1 MPQNDADGDSLM
13 SSERRRKILE
23 IINARRSITVL
34 DLAESFPVSAI
45 TIRRDLDRLAMD
57 HLIERVHGGA
67 MALEAIAVAP
77 RASEQSSRLT
87 DEQLRMGREAA
98 RRVRDGD
105 YLVLESGSTC
115 LAVIPGLAEK
125 KDLHVLT
132 VSPGIVT
139 ALASLAEKSG
149 VPMEII
155 CSGGVL
161 NVYKNFLMGPHSRI
175 LFEESRVDAAFIS
188 PTAVDLDAGITA
200 DSMAEAE
207 ITRTILGRCAR
218 RRIGLVTSRKFGRTS
233 FARIAGVDAFDEIIT
248 DSGIPSETAQKYR
261 DRGIKITIV

>member
-1 MPQNDADGDSLM
+1 MPRTESDGDSLM
-13 SSERRRKILE
+13 SSERRRKVLE
-23 IINARRSITVL
+23 RINARRSITVL
-34 DLAESFPVSAI
+34 ELAEAFPVSAI
-45 TIRRDLDRLAMD
+45 TIRRDLDRLAAD

-77 RASEQSSRLT
+77 RASEQSGRLS
-87 DEQLRMGREAA
+87 DEQLRIGREAA

-115 LAVIPGLAEK
+115 LAMVAGLAEK
-125 KDLHVLT
+125 KDLRVLT
-132 VSPGIVT
+132 VSPRIVT
-139 ALASLAEKSG
+139 ALANLVEKTG
-149 VPMEII
+149 GAMEII

-188 PTAVDLDAGITA
+188 PTAVDLEAGITA

-207 ITRTILGRCAR
+207 ITRTILTRCAR
-218 RRIGLVTSRKFGRTS
+218 CRIGLAVSRKFGRTS
-233 FARIAGVDAFDEIIT
+233 FARIAPAETFDEIIT
-248 DSGIPSETAQKYR
+248 DSGIEAEVAQKFR
-261 DRGIKITIV
+261 DRGITVTIV